1 MPEKFE
7 FEGEVY
13 NLPTK
18 RGLMFQSLAA
28 NYQFIVRSEYPIWDH
43 GVQIG
48 KQRDIVAEFGDPNAP
63 MLHDED
69 TGDDYVVTR
78 GHYCQTAEQ
87 ARAKGWTPDEQALA
101 EKRLLTS
108 QSPGLHWL
116 HAEPKFPA
124 PWPRYDV
131 TPEEEIPVL
140 AASLGLIN
148 EANAYEAQNL
158 ARESVLD
165 ALSKIEAPAE
175 PEPIEA

>member
-7 FEGEVY
+7 YEGETY
-13 NLPTK
+13 SLPTK
-18 RGLMFQSLAA
+18 KGLMFQSQAA
-28 NYQFIVRSEYPIWDH
+28 NYQFVARSEYPIWDH

-48 KQRDIVAEFGDPNAP
+48 KQRELVAEFGDPNAP

-69 TGDDYVVTR
+69 SGDDYVMTQ

-87 ARAKGWTPDEQALA
+87 AKRKDWTPEEQALV

-108 QSPGLHWL
+108 QSPGIHWL
-116 HAEPKFPA
+116 HAEPQMPK

-140 AASLGLIN
+140 AASLGLIP
-148 EANAYEAQNL
+148 ETNAYEAQNL
-158 ARESVLD
+158 NRKSVLD
-165 ALSKIEAPAE
+165 ALSKIDPPDEEA
-175 PEPIEA
+175 IEAA